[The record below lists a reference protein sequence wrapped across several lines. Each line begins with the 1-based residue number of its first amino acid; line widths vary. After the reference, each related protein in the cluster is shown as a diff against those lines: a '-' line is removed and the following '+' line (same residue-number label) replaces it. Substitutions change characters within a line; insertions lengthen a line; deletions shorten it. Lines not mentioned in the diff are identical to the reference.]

1 MSTVVALPARV
12 RLTRTEQ
19 ATGHLAVTAAHLIT
33 AALGSRPARLQQLL
47 VLLARRAAPATA
59 EQAARARDV
68 VTTVSPRCGSGYGCL
83 PRSIATALLCR
94 LAGTWPTWK
103 SGVRFPPLTSHAW
116 VEADGEPVGEDPHY
130 TATFTTTLTVEP
142 GGAS

>member
-1 MSTVVALPARV
+1 MSTVVALPERV
-12 RLTRTEQ
+12 HLTRTEQ
-19 ATGHLAVTAAHLIT
+19 AAGHLAVTAAHLIT
-33 AALGSRPARLQQLL
+33 TALGSRPARLKQLL
-47 VLLARRAAPATA
+47 DVLARRAAPATA
-59 EQAARARDV
+59 EQASRARDV
-68 VTTVSPRCGSGYGCL
+68 VTTVSPHCGSGYGCL

-130 TATFTTTLTVEP
+130 IATFTTALTVEP
-142 GGAS
+142 

>member
-1 MSTVVALPARV
+1 MSTVIALPERV
-12 RLTRTEQ
+12 HLTRTEQ
-19 ATGHLAVTAAHLIT
+19 AAGHLAVGTAHLIT
-33 AALGSRPARLQQLL
+33 AALGSRPARLRG
-47 VLLARRAAPATA
+47 LLAVLARQAAPATI

-83 PRSIATALLCR
+83 PRSIATALVCR

-103 SGVRFPPLTSHAW
+103 SGVRFPPLASHAW
-116 VEADGEPVGEDPHY
+116 VEADGAPVGEDPPFI
-130 TATFTTTLTVEP
+130 ATFTTTLTVEP